1 MNSTDCC
8 GFRSDGPFLDSVKG
22 WKTRSGQATYLIV
35 CDRLIH
41 RLQGASD
48 ILYIGQTK
56 ILGGSNTSRLWIYNN
71 PTKNTG
77 DAWIKELVGRLAA
90 DSTQVAFLI
99 CPEPPAGQTVKDY
112 ETQLLRRYKEDH
124 WELPPLSH
132 SHGMRDGKKP

>member
-48 ILYIGQTK
+48 ILYVGQTR
-56 ILGGSNTSRLWIYNN
+56 ILGGSNASRLWIYNN

-77 DAWIKELVGRLAA
+77 DAWE
-90 DSTQVAFLI
+90 S
-99 CPEPPAGQTVKDY
+99 PEGQTVRGY
-112 ETQLLRRYKEDH
+112 EAQLLRRYKEDH
-124 WELPPLSH
+124 WELPPLNH
-132 SHGMRDGKKP
+132 SHGMRDSKKP